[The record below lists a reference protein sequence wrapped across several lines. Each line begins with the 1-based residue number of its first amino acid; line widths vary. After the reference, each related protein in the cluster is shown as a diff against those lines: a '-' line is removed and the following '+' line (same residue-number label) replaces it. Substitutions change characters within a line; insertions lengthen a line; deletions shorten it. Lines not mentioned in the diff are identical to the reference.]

1 MNGGRSILV
10 FIDRVSFFSWLGCV
24 CLRLA
29 ESMERNL
36 MFAEP
41 ELSWV

>member
-1 MNGGRSILV
+1 MTGRRSILV
-10 FIDRVSFFSWLGCV
+10 FIDRVSGVFVVGCICLG
-24 CLRLA
+24 LA
-29 ESMERNL
+29 EPMERNL